1 MRCVI
6 DFSLRGL
13 ISYREFQL
21 QGTLRED
28 TAVAYRGGPALDV
41 VIVGGGP
48 GGLAVSQQLG
58 VRGIAHIVIEKGDS
72 PGWQWGQTYDS
83 LRLHTGKHLSALPGM
98 SFPKGTDLFPSRA
111 AFTSYLKSYTERFD
125 IPLRVGVEARA
136 LEREGDTWRI
146 ETGEDWIAARAV
158 VVATGIMSSPVVPC
172 FAGLDAYQG
181 GLIHSSAYRHPS
193 GFTRQRVLVVGIG
206 NSGAE
211 IATEL
216 ADAASV
222 AVSVRS
228 GVNNVPL
235 SIAGI
240 PSQYLGWAISWLPR
254 AMQQRLT
261 RLVGNVGALVRGGN
275 PLPRK
280 QGFGD
285 CPDVPLIGMKLA
297 NAVKSGSIE
306 LLPSIERFGPRGAK
320 FADGT
325 ERTFDSVILATG
337 YRAALEWMGAY
348 GARDICGFAKRR
360 DRVRSQEFPNLYF
373 IGHNYDGRGGLYNI
387 AVDARRIAR
396 IISQRQG
403 L

>member
-1 MRCVI
+1 M
-6 DFSLRGL
+6 
-13 ISYREFQL
+13 
-21 QGTLRED
+21 QGTSRED
-28 TAVAYRGGPALDV
+28 TSVAYRGRTTLDV

-48 GGLAVSQQLG
+48 GGLAVSQQLSE
-58 VRGIAHIVIEKGDS
+58 RGIAHIVIEKGDG

-98 SFPKGTDLFPSRA
+98 PFPSGTDLFPSRA
-111 AFTSYLKSYTERFD
+111 AFTSYLQSYTERFD

-136 LEREGDTWRI
+136 LEREENTWRI
-146 ETGEDWIAARAV
+146 KTGEDWIVARAV
-158 VVATGIMSSPVVPC
+158 VVATGIMTSPVAPC

-216 ADAASV
+216 AEAGAGV
-222 AVSVRS
+222 AVAVRS

-261 RLVGNVGALVRGGN
+261 RMVGNVGSLLRGGN

-280 QGFGD
+280 KGFSD

-297 NAVKSGSIE
+297 NAVKTGRIE

-348 GARDICGFAKRR
+348 GARDVCGFAKRR
-360 DRVRSQEFPNLYF
+360 DRVQSQEFSNLYF

-387 AVDARRIAR
+387 TVDAKRIAR
-396 IISQRQG
+396 IISQRQR

>member
-1 MRCVI
+1 M
-6 DFSLRGL
+6 
-13 ISYREFQL
+13 
-21 QGTLRED
+21 QGTSRAD
-28 TAVAYRGGPALDV
+28 TSVTYRGGSTLDV

-58 VRGIAHIVIEKGDS
+58 ERSVAHIVIEKGDC

-98 SFPKGTDLFPSRA
+98 PFPSGTDLFPSRA
-111 AFTSYLKSYTERFD
+111 AFTGYLKSYAERFD
-125 IPLRVGVEARA
+125 IPLRVGVEAHA
-136 LEREGDTWRI
+136 LEREENTWRVKTS
-146 ETGEDWIAARAV
+146 EEWIAARAV

-172 FAGLDAYQG
+172 FTGLDAYQG

-193 GFTRQRVLVVGIG
+193 GFARQRVLVVGIG

-216 ADAASV
+216 AAAGASV

-261 RLVGNVGALVRGGN
+261 RVFGNVGSLLRGGS

-280 QGFGD
+280 KGFSD

-297 NAVKSGSIE
+297 NAVESGAIE
-306 LLPSIERFGPRGAK
+306 LLPSIERFGPHGAK

-337 YRAALEWMGAY
+337 YGAALEWMGAY
-348 GARDICGFAKRR
+348 GARDVCGFAKRQ
-360 DRVRSQEFPNLYF
+360 DRVRSREFSNLYF

-387 AVDARRIAR
+387 AVDAKRIAR
-396 IISQRQG
+396 IISQRQR

>member
-1 MRCVI
+1 MRAESTK
-6 DFSLRGL
+6 DAL
-13 ISYREFQL
+13 
-21 QGTLRED
+21 
-28 TAVAYRGGPALDV
+28 VASHGEPTFDV

-58 VRGIAHIVIEKGDS
+58 ERGVAHIVIEKGAC

-98 SFPKGTDLFPSRA
+98 PFPSGTDLFPSRA
-111 AFTSYLKSYTERFD
+111 AFTSYLKSYAERFD
-125 IPLRVGVEARA
+125 IPLRVGVETHA
-136 LEREGDTWRI
+136 LEREGTTWRVKTD
-146 ETGEDWIAARAV
+146 TGWLAARAV

-172 FAGLDAYQG
+172 FAGIDAYLG
-181 GLIHSSAYRHPS
+181 RLSHSSAYRHPS
-193 GFTRQRVLVVGIG
+193 GFARQRVLVVGIG

-216 ADAASV
+216 AAAGASV

-261 RLVGNVGALVRGGN
+261 RMFGQVGSLIRGGS

-280 QGFGD
+280 KGFSD

-297 NAVKSGSIE
+297 NAVESGAIE
-306 LLPSIERFGPRGAK
+306 LLPGIDRFTPDGAR
-320 FADGT
+320 FTDGT
-325 ERTFDSVILATG
+325 KRVLDAVILATG
-337 YRAALEWMGAY
+337 FRAAIEWMGAY
-348 GARDICGFAKRR
+348 GARDVCGFAMRR
-360 DRVRSQEFPNLYF
+360 DRVRSREFSDLYF

-387 AVDARRIAR
+387 AVDAKRIAR
-396 IISQRQG
+396 IISQSQR

>member
-1 MRCVI
+1 V
-6 DFSLRGL
+6 
-13 ISYREFQL
+13 L
-21 QGTLRED
+21 QGTLGED
-28 TAVAYRGGPALDV
+28 TLIAYRGGSTIDV

-58 VRGIAHIVIEKGDS
+58 ERGIAHSVIEKGNC
-72 PGWQWGQTYDS
+72 PGWLWGQTYDS

-98 SFPKGTDLFPSRA
+98 PFPSGTDLFPSRA
-111 AFTSYLKSYTERFD
+111 AFTSYLKSYAERFD
-125 IPLRVGVEARA
+125 IPLHFGVEAQA
-136 LEREGDTWRI
+136 LEREENAWRVK
-146 ETGEDWIAARAV
+146 TDAGWIAARAV

-172 FAGLDAYQG
+172 FAGIDSYLG
-181 GLIHSSAYRHPS
+181 RLIHSSEYRQPS
-193 GFTRQRVLVVGIG
+193 GFARQRVLVVGIG

-216 ADAASV
+216 ADAGASV

-235 SIAGI
+235 RIAGI

-261 RLVGNVGALVRGGN
+261 RVFGNVGSLLRGGN

-280 QGFGD
+280 KGFSN

-297 NAVKSGSIE
+297 NAVESGAIE
-306 LLPSIERFGPRGAK
+306 LLPGIDRFTPDGAR
-320 FADGT
+320 FTDGT
-325 ERTFDSVILATG
+325 KRVLDAVILATG
-337 YRAALEWMGAY
+337 FRAALEWMGAY
-348 GARDICGFAKRR
+348 GARDVCGFAKRR
-360 DRVRSQEFPNLYF
+360 DRVRSQEFSNLYF

-387 AVDARRIAR
+387 AVDAKRIAR
-396 IISQRQG
+396 IISKGQA

>member
-1 MRCVI
+1 MNC
-6 DFSLRGL
+6 
-13 ISYREFQL
+13 
-21 QGTLRED
+21 
-28 TAVAYRGGPALDV
+28 GGSTLDV
-41 VIVGGGP
+41 VVVGGGP

-58 VRGIAHIVIEKGDS
+58 DRGIAHIVIEKGDC

-98 SFPKGTDLFPSRA
+98 PFPGGTDLFPSRA
-111 AFTSYLKSYTERFD
+111 AFTTYLKSYTEQFD
-125 IPLRVGVEARA
+125 IPLRVGVEACA
-136 LEREGDTWRI
+136 LEREENTWRVR
-146 ETGEDWIAARAV
+146 TGEEWIAARAV

-172 FAGLDAYQG
+172 FAGLDAYLG
-181 GLIHSSAYRHPS
+181 CLSHSSAYRHPS

-216 ADAASV
+216 ADAGASV
-222 AVSVRS
+222 SVSVRS

-261 RLVGNVGALVRGGN
+261 RVFGDVGSLLRGGS

-280 QGFGD
+280 KGFSD

-306 LLPSIERFGPRGAK
+306 LLPGIDRFTPDGAR

-325 ERTFDSVILATG
+325 EHSFDSVILATG
-337 YRAALEWMGAY
+337 FRAALEWMGAY
-348 GARDICGFAKRR
+348 GARDVCGFAKRR
-360 DRVRSQEFPNLYF
+360 DRVRSQEFASLYF

-396 IISQRQG
+396 IVSQRQR

>member
-1 MRCVI
+1 M
-6 DFSLRGL
+6 
-13 ISYREFQL
+13 
-21 QGTLRED
+21 QGTSRAD
-28 TAVAYRGGPALDV
+28 TSVSYRGGPTLDV

-98 SFPKGTDLFPSRA
+98 PYPKGTDLFPSRA

-125 IPLRVGVEARA
+125 IPLRVGVEAQA
-136 LEREGDTWRI
+136 LKREGDTWRI
-146 ETGEDWIAARAV
+146 KTGEDWIAARAV

-172 FAGLDAYQG
+172 FAGLDAYRG

-206 NSGAE
+206 NSGAD

-216 ADAASV
+216 ADADASV

-261 RLVGNVGALVRGGN
+261 RMVGNVGSLVRGGT

-280 QGFGD
+280 QGFSD

-297 NAVKSGSIE
+297 NAVKTGLIE
-306 LLPSIERFGPRGAK
+306 LLPGIERFTARGAK

-325 ERTFDSVILATG
+325 EHSFDSVILATG
-337 YRAALEWMGAY
+337 YRAALEWMGVY
-348 GARDICGFAKRR
+348 GARDVCGFARRR
-360 DRVRSQEFPNLYF
+360 DRVQSQEFSDLYF
-373 IGHNYDGRGGLYNI
+373 VGHNYDGRGGLYNI
-387 AVDARRIAR
+387 AVDAKRIAR
-396 IISQRQG
+396 IISERQR